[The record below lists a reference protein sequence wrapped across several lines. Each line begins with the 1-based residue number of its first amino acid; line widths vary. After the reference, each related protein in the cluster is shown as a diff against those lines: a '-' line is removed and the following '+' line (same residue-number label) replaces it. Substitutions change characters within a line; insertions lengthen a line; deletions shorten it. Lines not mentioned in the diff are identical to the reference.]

1 MHCDQAETLMFDYVE
16 DRLSHDMRMRV
27 GDHLE
32 GCASCQGLH
41 NGILDM
47 QAQARVWH
55 DVAPPPWQLPRVHS
69 RFDLSGMAQWFPSLA
84 SAVALILVITIY
96 FQQPGQAPLGQP
108 ALLPSPTPSPMAN
121 TDTQPV
127 LEHLRASSR
136 DQRQQEMEA
145 LVRLLKAEMDRR
157 SLETEESLRY
167 VIAHQIQ
174 GQRELD
180 DLSRQ
185 VQQINYPVPAADT
198 RGERM

>member
-55 DVAPPPWQLPRVHS
+55 DVAPPPWQLPRVPS
-69 RFDLSGMAQWFPSLA
+69 RFDLSAVAQWFPSLA
-84 SAVALILVITIY
+84 SAVALILVIAIY
-96 FQQPGQAPLGQP
+96 FQQPGPSPTSGQP
-108 ALLPSPTPSPMAN
+108 ALPASTMAH

-136 DQRQQEMEA
+136 DQRQGEMEA

-157 SLETEESLRY
+157 SLETEESMRY

-185 VQQINYPVPAADT
+185 VQQIIYPVPAADT